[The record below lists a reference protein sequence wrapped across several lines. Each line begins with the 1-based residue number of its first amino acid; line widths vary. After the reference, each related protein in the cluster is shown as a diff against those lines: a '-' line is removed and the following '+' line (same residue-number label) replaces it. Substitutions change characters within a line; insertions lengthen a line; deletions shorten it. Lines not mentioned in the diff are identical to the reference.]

1 MAVETLKRLWKN
13 EYFQTV
19 ITIAL
24 LFLVVLGFYYG
35 AQAALGTE
43 YPALAVASGSMLP
56 TLNIGDLII
65 VQKIDPSQINASKY
79 YGHILVFRDPSKTDN
94 LIVHRAVKIQP
105 AGNYYM
111 ITTAGDASGGEK
123 DQFSP
128 WNSTLLIGKVV
139 ARIPYV
145 GNLSLF
151 LHSERNMY
159 VLFLLFLVILIILM
173 LPLGSCEEEKQPKE
187 EKPVKEGKFALKI
200 DLNLVF
206 YIVLNVILVGFIV
219 FSLWGSF
226 TFWQPGATPPQATI
240 HGMYADLQFHEK
252 YVGKGKAYLYQ
263 GLLTYTI
270 DCEVSG
276 GTRLGVPAFSWY
288 QFFLLVIV
296 VFNAWKIYK
305 IFKAWK
311 VEKEQKPV
319 KEAIVQL

>member
-1 MAVETLKRLWKN
+1 LAVETLKRLWKN
-13 EYFQTV
+13 EYFQTA

-65 VQKIDPSQINASKY
+65 VQKIDPFQIRADPN
-79 YGHILVFRDPSKTDN
+79 GLTGDILVYKRGSE
-94 LIVHRAVKIQP
+94 LIVHRAVKKELR
-105 AGNYYM
+105 GNVYY
-111 ITTAGDASGGEK
+111 ITTRGDNSGV
-123 DQFSP
+123 DDP
-128 WNSTLLIGKVV
+128 AWPSTDLVGKVI

-145 GNLSLF
+145 GNFSLF

-173 LPLGSCEEEKQPKE
+173 LPFGPREGEKQTKE
-187 EKPVKEGKFALKI
+187 EKPVKESKFALKI
-200 DLNLVF
+200 DLNMVF
-206 YIVLNVILVGFIV
+206 YIVLNVILVGLIV